1 MDTKLEAGARCNDTR
16 GPFTEHPF
24 AVVRRPMNEFC
35 RNHVVV
41 NCNINCRELEMM
53 SRLQPMR
60 TTVDQKHEAVLDA
73 LHKRREASMRKIKN
87 AQETRAAQMH
97 AWQQQRLRT
106 AEARRLACERRL
118 EAEAE
123 RQEVH
128 TSTHILTELAESE
141 ARAIRQEAQAQ
152 ATQRRRVREALRSG
166 ANTARRAEFVSSR
179 VRDDKRCAHSIACN
193 WALM

>member
-1 MDTKLEAGARCNDTR
+1 
-16 GPFTEHPF
+16 
-24 AVVRRPMNEFC
+24 MNEFC
-35 RNHVVV
+35 RNHVVE
-41 NCNINCRELEMM
+41 NCHINCRELEMM
-53 SRLQPMR
+53 SRLQPLR
-60 TTVDQKHEAVLDA
+60 TTVDQQHEAVLDA
-73 LHKRREASMRKIKN
+73 LHKRREASMLKIKN

-97 AWQQQRLRT
+97 AWQQRRLQT

-128 TSTHILTELAESE
+128 SSSYTLTELAAFE

-152 ATQRRRVREALRSG
+152 ATQRRRVREALRSR
-166 ANTARRAEFVSSR
+166 ANTARRAEFNSSR
-179 VRDDKRCAHSIACN
+179 VRDDKRCAHSHACD

>member
-1 MDTKLEAGARCNDTR
+1 
-16 GPFTEHPF
+16 
-24 AVVRRPMNEFC
+24 MNEFC

-128 TSTHILTELAESE
+128 SSTHILTELAESE

>member
-1 MDTKLEAGARCNDTR
+1 MPGARCNEHDS
-16 GPFTEHPF
+16 PFTEHPSV
-24 AVVRRPMNEFC
+24 VVRRPMNEFC
-35 RNHVVV
+35 RNHVVQ

-87 AQETRAAQMH
+87 AQETRAAQVH

-128 TSTHILTELAESE
+128 SSTHILTELAESE